1 MQEVMASKE
10 IEDQVV
16 VALLDRKV
24 RKERREIKA
33 IMVRKERREKKV
45 KLEQLAQ
52 KVIQV

>member
-10 IEDQVV
+10 IKDQVV
-16 VALLDRKV
+16 VALLDQKV

-33 IMVRKERREKKV
+33 IMVRNERREKKV